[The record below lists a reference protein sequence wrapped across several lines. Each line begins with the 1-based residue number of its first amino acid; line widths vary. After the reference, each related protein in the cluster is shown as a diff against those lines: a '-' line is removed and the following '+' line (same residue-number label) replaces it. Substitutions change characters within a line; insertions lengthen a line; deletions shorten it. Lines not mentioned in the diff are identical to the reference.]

1 MFESP
6 DRPYE
11 AARRRA
17 AAAIVLCAALAFCVA
32 LPATGLAD
40 QAAPSPSTAGQLLVA
55 ARSMPDGRFA
65 HTVIYMLRHDET
77 GAMGVVVNRPIG
89 DVPMAEMLEGLGL
102 ESDQAEGSIRVHYGG
117 PVEGAAGFVL
127 HSPDYLEPDSLAVDG
142 GYALTTSVE
151 VMRAIAGG
159 GGPERSLLLF
169 GYSGWGPGQLEPE
182 MQRDD
187 WVVVPADEA
196 LVFGADDAGKWDRAM
211 ELRGVD
217 L

>member
-1 MFESP
+1 MANARKIRSVFT
-6 DRPYE
+6 RGVIAT
-11 AARRRA
+11 AAVLFVA
-17 AAAIVLCAALAFCVA
+17 AF
-32 LPATGLAD
+32 PGTGLAD
-40 QAAPSPSTAGQLLVA
+40 QAAPSASTVGQLLVA

-65 HTVIYMLRHDET
+65 RTVIYMVRHDEN

-89 DVPMAEMLEGLGL
+89 DVPMAAVLDGLGL
-102 ESDQAEGSIRVHYGG
+102 ESDAAEGSIRVHYGG

-142 GYALTTSVE
+142 GYTLTTSVE
-151 VMRAIAGG
+151 VVRAIAGG
-159 GGPERSLLLF
+159 AGPERSLLLF
-169 GYSGWGPGQLEPE
+169 GYSGWGPGQLESE

-196 LVFGADDAGKWDRAM
+196 LVFGADHEAKWEYALD
-211 ELRGVD
+211 LRGVD

>member
-1 MFESP
+1 MFESA
-6 DRPYE
+6 DRPRDVV
-11 AARRRA
+11 RRLA
-17 AAAIVLCAALAFCVA
+17 AAAIVPCVVLVLCAAL
-32 LPATGLAD
+32 PGTGLAD
-40 QAAPSPSTAGQLLVA
+40 QAGPSTSTVGQLLVA

-65 HTVIYMLRHDET
+65 RTVIYMVRHDEQ

-89 DVPMAEMLEGLGL
+89 DVPMATVLDGLGL
-102 ESDQAEGSIRVHYGG
+102 KSGEAEGSIRVHYGG

-151 VMRAIAGG
+151 VMRAIAEGA
-159 GGPERSLLLF
+159 GPEQSLLLF
-169 GYSGWGPGQLEPE
+169 GYSGWGPGQLESE

-196 LVFGADDAGKWDRAM
+196 LVFGADDEAKWERAID
-211 ELRGVD
+211 LRGVD